1 MKLRGLGIRIC
12 DLRSIFQE
20 NKQVNLF
27 EDNNQKSIV
36 NSILNEVNTKFE
48 GKILITGKQYLLENS
63 IDIDNIK
70 FLRKNNQPYDKKIN
84 LEEKK

>member
-1 MKLRGLGIRIC
+1 M
-12 DLRSIFQE
+12 RSIFQE

>member
-1 MKLRGLGIRIC
+1 
-12 DLRSIFQE
+12 
-20 NKQVNLF
+20 LF